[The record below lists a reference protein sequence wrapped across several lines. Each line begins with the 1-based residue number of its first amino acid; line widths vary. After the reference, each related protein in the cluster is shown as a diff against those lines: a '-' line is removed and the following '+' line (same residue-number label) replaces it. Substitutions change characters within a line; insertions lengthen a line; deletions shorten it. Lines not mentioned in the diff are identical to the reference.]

1 MKESN
6 LIKKMN
12 NISKKIEES
21 KIIDNC
27 YELAKTKGNGE
38 TKVHN
43 SHTNLKYDYQR
54 DNIKIHLND
63 GWSMMGG
70 GEIFVYY
77 GNSPVFY
84 ADKYA
89 VSNPEFKFNPKV
101 DDFCILTYKP
111 GKWEKDIKK
120 YLNEKPRK
128 ERPRKEKP
136 VTPEVNS
143 KILKNLE
150 NSFDI
155 SLER

>member
-12 NISKKIEES
+12 SISKKIEES

-27 YELAKTKGNGE
+27 YELAKTRGRGE
-38 TKVHN
+38 TKVYS

-54 DNIKIHLND
+54 DNIKIRLND

-77 GNSPVFY
+77 GNNTVFY

-89 VSNPEFKFNPKV
+89 VSNPESKFNPKV

-120 YLNEKPRK
+120 YLNEEPRK
-128 ERPRKEKP
+128 ERSRKRKL
-136 VTPEVNS
+136 VIPEVNS
-143 KILKNLE
+143 KILENLE
-150 NSFDI
+150 NNFDI
-155 SLER
+155 LLRK